1 MLVISDS
8 NHTIIF
14 HFSYNDSVLVLVLII
29 IFHYSLML
37 QEVLSIILRFSF
49 LTFLVLVLRLSFA
62 LLFWVVGFAWD
73 MEFLNII
80 RRRGWYW
87 HKMMRNF
94 FDVERVMSHWG
105 QLLRRVVNLLSMI

>member
-1 MLVISDS
+1 MLIISDS
-8 NHTIIF
+8 NQTIIF

-49 LTFLVLVLRLSFA
+49 LTFLTFLALLLRLGLA

-80 RRRGWYW
+80 RRGW
-87 HKMMRNF
+87 
-94 FDVERVMSHWG
+94 
-105 QLLRRVVNLLSMI
+105 